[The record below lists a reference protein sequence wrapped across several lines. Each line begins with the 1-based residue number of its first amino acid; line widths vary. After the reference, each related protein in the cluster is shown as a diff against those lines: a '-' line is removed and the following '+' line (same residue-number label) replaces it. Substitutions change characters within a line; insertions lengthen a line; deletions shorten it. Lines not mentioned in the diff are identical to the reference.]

1 MPEAVIVDAIRTP
14 IGRAVKGSLRSV
26 RADDL
31 AAIPLRALIARN
43 PEVDQASI
51 SDIMMGCGF
60 CEGEQGYNVGRVA
73 GLLAGIDHHVPA
85 CTVNRFC
92 ASSLQTTRM
101 AFHAIK
107 SGEGDAYI
115 AAGVEAVSRVGRG
128 SESEFNHKLDGSE
141 GSRSNVYIPMA
152 LPAGTV
158 A

>member
-26 RADDL
+26 RADEL
-31 AAIPLRALIARN
+31 AAIPLRALIERN
-43 PEVDQASI
+43 PQVAQASI

-115 AAGVEAVSRVGRG
+115 AAGVEAVSAPGGRA
-128 SESEFNHKLDGSE
+128 
-141 GSRSNVYIPMA
+141 P
-152 LPAGTV
+152 V

>member
-14 IGRAVKGSLRSV
+14 IGRAGKGSLRSV

-31 AAIPLRALIARN
+31 AAIPLRALIERN
-43 PEVDQASI
+43 PELDQGSI
-51 SDIMMGCGF
+51 TDIMMGCGF

-73 GLLAGIDHHVPA
+73 GLLAGIDPHVPA

-107 SGEGDAYI
+107 AGEGDTYI

-128 SESEFNHKLDGSE
+128 TPVEFNHKVDGSP
-141 GSRSNVYIPMA
+141 GAPYA
-152 LPAGTV
+152 
-158 A
+158 